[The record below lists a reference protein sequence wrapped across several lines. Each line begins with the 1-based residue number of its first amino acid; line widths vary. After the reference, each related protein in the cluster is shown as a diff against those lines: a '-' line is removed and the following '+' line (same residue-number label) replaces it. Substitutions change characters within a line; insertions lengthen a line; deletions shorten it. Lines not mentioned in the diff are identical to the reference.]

1 MSCVSLIACNLCN
14 YTSLAVHPEMQFLQ
28 NEMTKRRDKMLDL
41 ASRKR
46 SYGVIIATKRRKAD
60 EEGVWCWW
68 KVTFFSINLGDLL
81 IAYTPYSR

>member
-1 MSCVSLIACNLCN
+1 
-14 YTSLAVHPEMQFLQ
+14 
-28 NEMTKRRDKMLDL
+28 MLDL

-46 SYGVIIATKRRKAD
+46 SYEVIIATKRRKAD